1 MIFDVVI
8 CAPRKILSDLRPA
21 IPQLLV
27 GINNKHI
34 FFFSPLV
41 LLDVRIEVIV
51 PSI

>member
-21 IPQLLV
+21 IPKLLV

-34 FFFSPLV
+34 FFFRPLV